1 MSGGSVSQ
9 FPLRK
14 LWRWAGGGG
23 KGGKLWCWAGGEVNC
38 GAGRGGV
45 LQGKLRIH
53 EHKAYSSTGIRLIYH
68 CVLSFTEN
76 SYTFPKAPCLTGL
89 CGCLLLVLDN
99 MILTA

>member
-1 MSGGSVSQ
+1 MAQ
-9 FPLRK
+9 
-14 LWRWAGGGG
+14 GGGG
-23 KGGKLWCWAGGEVNC
+23 GEGGKLWCWAG
-38 GAGRGGV
+38 GGV

-53 EHKAYSSTGIRLIYH
+53 EHKAYSSMGIRLIYH

-89 CGCLLLVLDN
+89 CGCLLLVFDN

>member
-1 MSGGSVSQ
+1 MIFIVDLFLCVRRVS
-9 FPLRK
+9 FPVSAEEAVALG
-14 LWRWAGGGG
+14 GGGG
-23 KGGKLWCWAGGEVNC
+23 KGGKLWCWA
-38 GAGRGGV
+38 GGV

-68 CVLSFTEN
+68 CVLSFTES

-89 CGCLLLVLDN
+89 CGCLLLVLEN

>member
-14 LWRWAGGGG
+14 LWRWAGGRG
-23 KGGKLWCWAGGEVNC
+23 VNG

-68 CVLSFTEN
+68 CVLSFTES

>member
-14 LWRWAGGGG
+14 LWRRAGGGRG
-23 KGGKLWCWAGGEVNC
+23 VNCGAGRGGEVNC
-38 GAGRGGV
+38 GAGGGV

-53 EHKAYSSTGIRLIYH
+53 EHKAYSITGIRLIYH

-76 SYTFPKAPCLTGL
+76 SYTFPKALCPTGL
-89 CGCLLLVLDN
+89 CGCLLLVFDN

>member
-1 MSGGSVSQ
+1 MVLGG
-9 FPLRK
+9 
-14 LWRWAGGGG
+14 
-23 KGGKLWCWAGGEVNC
+23 GGEVNC
-38 GAGRGGV
+38 GAGRGGGV

-53 EHKAYSSTGIRLIYH
+53 EHKAYSSTGIRWIYH

-76 SYTFPKAPCLTGL
+76 SYTFPKAPCFTGL